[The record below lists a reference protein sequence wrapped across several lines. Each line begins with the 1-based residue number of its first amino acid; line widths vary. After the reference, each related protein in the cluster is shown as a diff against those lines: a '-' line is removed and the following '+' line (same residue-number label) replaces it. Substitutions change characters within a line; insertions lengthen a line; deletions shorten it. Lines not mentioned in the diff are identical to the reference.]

1 VINVYCLK
9 WGTKYDRHFV
19 EDLKSKLSKYLT
31 VDHNFICYTDAPE
44 KEYDIKIENNL
55 PHVWNKLS
63 LLQFSGDSLYFD
75 LDINI
80 TDNVNFLTE
89 DFTDFTVIDS
99 RAWKNNKEDLK
110 FKITSN
116 TFVNSSIM
124 RWSNHY
130 DIYNNFIKNCNTYMR
145 IYKGIDRYIY
155 NENIDYKYFSN
166 EKIISWKSENFSE
179 KAIVL
184 YNGRYKDRHNLCWQS
199 KKNY

>member
-1 VINVYCLK
+1 MINVYCLK

-80 TDNVNFLTE
+80 TDSVNFLTE

-184 YNGRYKDRHNLCWQS
+184 YNGRYKDRHNLC
-199 KKNY
+199 

>member
-80 TDNVNFLTE
+80 TDSVNFLTE

>member
-80 TDNVNFLTE
+80 TDSVNFLTE

-184 YNGRYKDRHNLCWQS
+184 YNGRYKDRHNLC
-199 KKNY
+199 

>member
-1 VINVYCLK
+1 MINVYCLK

-19 EDLKSKLSKYLT
+19 EDLKNKLSKHLT
-31 VDHNFICYTDAPE
+31 VDHSFFCFTDTPE

-75 LDINI
+75 LDIDI

-116 TFVNSSIM
+116 TFVNSSVM

-184 YNGRYKDRHNLCWQS
+184 YNGRYKDRHNLC
-199 KKNY
+199 

>member
-184 YNGRYKDRHNLCWQS
+184 YNGRYKDRHNLC
-199 KKNY
+199 

>member
-1 VINVYCLK
+1 MINVYCLK

-184 YNGRYKDRHNLCWQS
+184 YNGRYKDRHNLC
-199 KKNY
+199 

>member
-19 EDLKSKLSKYLT
+19 EDLKNKLSKYLT

-80 TDNVNFLTE
+80 TDSVNFLTE

-184 YNGRYKDRHNLCWQS
+184 YNGRYKDRHNLC
-199 KKNY
+199 